1 MVHDGEQRF
10 SRRAHR
16 ALERAA
22 NEARRLRGVLVEP
35 EHLLLAILRDDHAAG
50 ALLVATRGNLA
61 NGRLDLGRV
70 IARLEH
76 VDHPLVAEPASA
88 PAPSARLRSA
98 FDGAAAEAAA
108 LGDQRLSTAHLL
120 LGVIAEAGAAADL
133 LASFGVEGD
142 QVRAALAQI
151 HPYDEDEP
159 GWLAQVHPV

>member
-22 NEARRLRGVLVEP
+22 NEARRLRGVMVEP

-76 VDHPLVAEPASA
+76 VDEALATEPASA
-88 PAPSARLRSA
+88 PAASTRLRSA
-98 FDGAAAEAAA
+98 FDCAAGEAAA
-108 LGDQRLSTAHLL
+108 LNDQRLSTGHLL
-120 LGVIAEAGAAADL
+120 LGVIDEAGAAADL

-142 QVRAALAQI
+142 HVRAALAQI

-159 GWLAQVHPV
+159 GWLARIHPA